1 MSDGSR
7 HLRDKGTGV
16 RPAVSVMLLTVG
28 LLVFLGVAWFGRII
42 LLLLFAA
49 VVIAVLLTAIV
60 EWLKV
65 KLRMK
70 EGLAYTLILVTAAG
84 LGVLLVW
91 LVGPKIVDQFA
102 DLQVTL
108 PAAAYSLVE
117 RVRGYGWGRW
127 VLAQWSDS
135 PELSGGI
142 RYAVTRLGG
151 MMLSAANMLG
161 GLLIV
166 VFLTLYLAA
175 EPTVYFAI
183 LRRAVPAEYRGQLEA
198 CAKSAVR
205 MLRWWLL
212 SQMLSMASVGLIVM
226 VGLAMLGVPL
236 AVTLGMIAALMTFVP
251 NVGPILSVVPAAL
264 LAVVISPMKGLMTV
278 LLFMLVHFLEGN
290 VITPLL
296 ERKIVRLP
304 PALTLTMQLLF
315 AVGGGALGV
324 ALAAP
329 FTAAAMGV
337 FEVLLPEEGTS
348 LPVVVTGKEALA

>member
-166 VFLTLYLAA
+166 VFLTL
-175 EPTVYFAI
+175 
-183 LRRAVPAEYRGQLEA
+183 
-198 CAKSAVR
+198 
-205 MLRWWLL
+205 
-212 SQMLSMASVGLIVM
+212 
-226 VGLAMLGVPL
+226 
-236 AVTLGMIAALMTFVP
+236 
-251 NVGPILSVVPAAL
+251 
-264 LAVVISPMKGLMTV
+264 
-278 LLFMLVHFLEGN
+278 
-290 VITPLL
+290 
-296 ERKIVRLP
+296 
-304 PALTLTMQLLF
+304 
-315 AVGGGALGV
+315 
-324 ALAAP
+324 
-329 FTAAAMGV
+329 
-337 FEVLLPEEGTS
+337 
-348 LPVVVTGKEALA
+348 